1 MANIKPLG
9 QRVLVKRIEA
19 ETKTAGGLFLP
30 DTAKEKPQEAEVI
43 SVGTGGRDEKGAL
56 IEFTVKP
63 GDRVLISKYGGT
75 EIKLDGEDYLI
86 LSENDIL
93 GNRRQGGLVRLAH
106 RHSLGD
112 KLPKYHLA
120 AGKENKCN
128 GQSDSVNGN
137 HASQSQGD
145 QKGSCQF
152 RYKKRSQ
159 ESQRQGRK
167 RNARLAGG
175 QIKIRMLG
183 SLPRPG
189 QFFPGSGRN
198 TFPGVQL
205 AFTNL
210 HQGELACRKKRIQQQ
225 KKDKAGNCQHHPT
238 QRRACTGRFSGPEGR
253 KNTQRIRI
261 IHSDSNNIF
270 GEEGRDIARH
280 FVITVFHKR
289 PCPGAP
295 AR

>member
-1 MANIKPLG
+1 MHCA
-9 QRVLVKRIEA
+9 RR
-19 ETKTAGGLFLP
+19 
-30 DTAKEKPQEAEVI
+30 
-43 SVGTGGRDEKGAL
+43 GTGVYAQQV
-56 IEFTVKP
+56 FQHKP
-63 GDRVLISKYGGT
+63 RHSARQAKNTRISEHRIK
-75 EIKLDGEDYLI
+75 EIQQ
-86 LSENDIL
+86 